1 MHVRH
6 AFLLLAAA
14 VVAVGCSSSAGVSPR
29 QEIRLGVAAARRG
42 YWQEAVFRFERARA
56 ARPGDAQ
63 LLNNLAVAQEA
74 LGRYDDALA
83 TYKAAL
89 ERAPSNTAIKR
100 NYARFAEFFS
110 SYARGVRPKKDADA
124 TP

>member
-1 MHVRH
+1 MKVR
-6 AFLLLAAA
+6 AGLLLVTAALAAA
-14 VVAVGCSSSAGVSPR
+14 CSSSAGVSAK
-29 QEIRLGVAAARRG
+29 QEIRLGVAAAKRG
-42 YWQEAVFRFERARA
+42 YWQEAAFRFERARRQ
-56 ARPGDAQ
+56 RPDDAQ

-74 LGRYDDALA
+74 LGRYDEALE

-89 ERAPSNTAIKR
+89 EHAPANRAIRR

-110 SYARGVRPKKDADA
+110 SYARGVRPKKDPGG